1 MVQTGKSG
9 MNLGKIEINLDSLGK
24 GAGRPTSSSLLIP
37 ASTDTPSRVSRL
49 CSTAILRE
57 WTR

>member
-24 GAGRPTSSSLLIP
+24 GGRPSYELIP
-37 ASTDTPSRVSRL
+37 VDSRFDGHTEPRL
-49 CSTAILRE
+49 QALLDRKAAY
-57 WTR
+57 